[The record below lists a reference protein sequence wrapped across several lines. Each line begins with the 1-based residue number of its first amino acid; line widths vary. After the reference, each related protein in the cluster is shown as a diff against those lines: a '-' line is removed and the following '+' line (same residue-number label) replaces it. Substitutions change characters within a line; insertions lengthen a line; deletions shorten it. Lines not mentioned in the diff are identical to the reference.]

1 MEVHHHSHTSRKKWT
16 HYFWEFL
23 MLFLAVFCGFLAEN
37 QREHYVEHQREKQY
51 IVSMIEDLKT
61 DTSNLDDIING
72 LKLKSSQLDS
82 LIRGYDEGAA
92 NYNAAWARLF
102 LRSYRIGYPDYFPT
116 DRTIQQLKNAGG
128 LRLIRNETAAK
139 GIINYDALTKDFTAE
154 EQNISQAQK
163 KYMDAITDVWSIKKM
178 YQGAGVSSW
187 TNNRDMIVKDNYWL
201 TTDPVAKEH
210 VFNTLAEFNEAI
222 LRQIRFY
229 HQLKKEAIGLIEL
242 LTKEYHFD

>member
-1 MEVHHHSHTSRKKWT
+1 MEVHHHSHHGKKKWT
-16 HYFWEFL
+16 EYFWEFL

-51 IVSMIEDLKT
+51 IHSMIEDLKT
-61 DTSNLDDIING
+61 DTSNLDGIING
-72 LKLKSSQLDS
+72 LMRKSSQLDS

-92 NYNAAWARLF
+92 NYNAAWSKLF

-128 LRLIRNETAAK
+128 LRLIRKEVAAK
-139 GIINYDALTKDFTAE
+139 GIIGYDALTKDFTAE
-154 EQNISQAQK
+154 EQNISEAQK
-163 KYMDAITDVWSIKKM
+163 KYMDAITNVWSIRKM

-187 TNNRDMIVKDNYWL
+187 TNNRGMVVKDNYWL
-201 TTDPVAKEH
+201 TTDPIAKEH

-222 LRQIRFY
+222 LRQIMFY
-229 HQLKKEAIGLIEL
+229 GQLKEEAIDLIEL
-242 LTKEYHFD
+242 LKKEYHMQ